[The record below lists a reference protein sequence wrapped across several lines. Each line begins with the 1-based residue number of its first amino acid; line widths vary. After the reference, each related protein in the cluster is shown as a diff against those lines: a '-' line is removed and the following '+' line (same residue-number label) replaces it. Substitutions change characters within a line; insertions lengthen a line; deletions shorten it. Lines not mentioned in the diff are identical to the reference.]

1 MRSNIIKNLT
11 VLFVIAAF
19 VTALASCN
27 RGLGCPNNFSI
38 DSPVEILE

>member
-11 VLFVIAAF
+11 VILVIAAF

-38 DSPVEILE
+38 DSSVEVIE